1 MKWEIYS
8 CTKKDSEFKKL
19 ITVSSVEFDRREKH
33 KKVLNI
39 INHKGNENWNY
50 SEISPYNCQNDYDP
64 KDKK

>member
-39 INHKGNENWNY
+39 INHKGNEN
-50 SEISPYNCQNDYDP
+50 
-64 KDKK
+64 